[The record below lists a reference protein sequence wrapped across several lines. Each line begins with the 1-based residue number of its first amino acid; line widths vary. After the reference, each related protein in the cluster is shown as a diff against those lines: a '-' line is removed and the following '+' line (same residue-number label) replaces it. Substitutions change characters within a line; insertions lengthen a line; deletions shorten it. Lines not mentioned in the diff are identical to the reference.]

1 MGDFRK
7 NRLQT
12 DFKGITKKTLQG
24 NIWGKKYPALKR
36 NISCC
41 KILEKKIF
49 YCYVL
54 GKKIL
59 SPEVLGKNFLPK
71 PNHPYPLPPK
81 KNLPLKHI
89 KSTLSYHN
97 LTTSLNFIS
106 HISYVIIYHNTDSRK
121 MAKVRNKGVLLSH

>member
-1 MGDFRK
+1 M
-7 NRLQT
+7 
-12 DFKGITKKTLQG
+12 
-24 NIWGKKYPALKR
+24 
-36 NISCC
+36 
-41 KILEKKIF
+41 F
-49 YCYVL
+49 YCYVS

-71 PNHPYPLPPK
+71 PNHPYPPPLK
-81 KNLPLKHI
+81 KIYHLLKHI

-97 LTTSLNFIS
+97 STTSLNFIS

>member
-1 MGDFRK
+1 MCR
-7 NRLQT
+7 
-12 DFKGITKKTLQG
+12 
-24 NIWGKKYPALKR
+24 
-36 NISCC
+36 
-41 KILEKKIF
+41 EKKF
-49 YCYVL
+49 FL
-54 GKKIL
+54 QRFW
-59 SPEVLGKNFLPK
+59 EKNFLPK

-97 LTTSLNFIS
+97 STTSLNFIS